1 MPDHKTEDYK
11 QSAVDY
17 YLVGDNTQE
26 EVCQI
31 FKCSVRSLMRWV
43 EKFENDGEI
52 KRHNRKSIAY
62 KVYKNEVKFI

>member
-52 KRHNRKSIAY
+52 KT
-62 KVYKNEVKFI
+62 

>member
-17 YLVGDNTQE
+17 YLVGDNTQ

-52 KRHNRKSIAY
+52 KRHNRSTSYSRIRK
-62 KVYKNEVKFI
+62 

>member
-31 FKCSVRSLMRWV
+31 IC
-43 EKFENDGEI
+43 I
-52 KRHNRKSIAY
+52 
-62 KVYKNEVKFI
+62 